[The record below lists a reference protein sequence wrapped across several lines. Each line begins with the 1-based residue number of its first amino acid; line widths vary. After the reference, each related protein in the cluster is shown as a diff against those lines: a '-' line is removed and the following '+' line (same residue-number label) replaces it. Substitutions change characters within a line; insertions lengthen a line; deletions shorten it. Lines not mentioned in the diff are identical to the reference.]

1 VLANDWHG
9 WRNFKGKGNMLVDFF
24 QHLKNSH
31 VKVSITEWLDLIDML
46 SKDVIPTTLDD
57 FYQLARICMVKD
69 ESQYDRFDRAF
80 AEFFEG
86 IRALPDPLGE
96 ALPEDWLNNP
106 LWNQLSD
113 EEKAQIEAMG
123 GLDKLFEA
131 LQERLKEQ
139 NERHEGGSKWIG
151 TGGTSPFGHGGYN
164 PEGFRIGG
172 QGGQKKAVKVW
183 EKRQYKNLDD
193 QVELGTRNI
202 KVALRALRR
211 FARTGSSEELDLDD
225 TISST
230 ARNAGLLDVKM
241 RPERH
246 NAVKVLLLL
255 DVGGSMDYH
264 VKVSE
269 QLFSACKSEFKHLEH
284 YYFHNFVYDYLW
296 KDNRMQRD
304 SVILLDD
311 ILHKYGKDYKVI
323 FVGDAAMSPY
333 EVLQAYGSVDFM
345 NEQPGAFWFQKLQ
358 RHFDKMVWLNPT
370 PQIQWQWVQSIGII
384 EKLSEQRMFPLTLE
398 GIQDAIKAL

>member
-1 VLANDWHG
+1 
-9 WRNFKGKGNMLVDFF
+9 
-24 QHLKNSH
+24 
-31 VKVSITEWLDLIDML
+31 
-46 SKDVIPTTLDD
+46 
-57 FYQLARICMVKD
+57 MVKD